1 MERVTIET
9 PAQWLEAKKI
19 AIIAKKL
26 RGDQQ
31 KLPSLYIKE
40 VVVYEFYKWS
50 VRKARFTGVVIGLAI
65 AVAIAA
71 IVKLMGI

>member
-19 AIIAKKL
+19 AIIAKNL
-26 RGDQQ
+26 QVDPQ
-31 KLPSLYIKE
+31 KMPSLYIKE

-50 VRKARFTGVVIGLAI
+50 SRKALLTGMVIGLAI
-65 AVAIAA
+65 AVTIAA
-71 IVKLMGI
+71 IVKLMGV